1 MNIIPRFIIRRFL
14 PGYLAGFF
22 GFLIYL
28 GSTNFNNPTQPFAVS
43 LALLLGGI
51 AGFIGMLYWAY
62 KLDQQNP

>member
-28 GSTNFNNPTQPFAVS
+28 GSTNLSNGSQPMGIS
-43 LALLLGGI
+43 LITLVAGI
-51 AGFIGMLYWAY
+51 VGFIGMLFWAY
-62 KLDQQNP
+62 KLDKQNP

>member
-22 GFLIYL
+22 GYLMYL
-28 GSTNFNNPTQPFAVS
+28 GSTQLSNGTQPA
-43 LALLLGGI
+43 ALSVIPLVAGI